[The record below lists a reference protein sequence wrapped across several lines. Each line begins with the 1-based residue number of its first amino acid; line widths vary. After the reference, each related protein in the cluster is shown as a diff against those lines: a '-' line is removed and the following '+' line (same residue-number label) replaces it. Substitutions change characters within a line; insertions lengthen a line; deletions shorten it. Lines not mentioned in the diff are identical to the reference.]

1 MDYSYTQHVE
11 SRRHVKLKRPDP
23 KEDGVLLFSHKVVSN
38 SFEIPWTVTCQA
50 SLPMGFPRQEYR
62 SGFPFPFPRDHLHP
76 GIKPAS
82 PALADE
88 FFTTYDVG
96 FSEDSLIFEEENLA
110 LGPGTRLN
118 HSRAF
123 V

>member
-11 SRRHVKLKRPDP
+11 SHRHVKLKRPDP

-50 SLPMGFPRQEYR
+50 SLPMGFLRQEYR

-82 PALADE
+82 PTLAGG
-88 FFTTYDVG
+88 FFTTDPQQKNKIMP
-96 FSEDSLIFEEENLA
+96 FA
-110 LGPGTRLN
+110 T
-118 HSRAF
+118 A
-123 V
+123 

>member
-62 SGFPFPFPRDHLHP
+62 SGLPFPSLGDLFSLGIEFTLLHWQ
-76 GIKPAS
+76 
-82 PALADE
+82 AD
-88 FFTTYDVG
+88 
-96 FSEDSLIFEEENLA
+96 S
-110 LGPGTRLN
+110 
-118 HSRAF
+118 
-123 V
+123 

>member
-23 KEDGVLLFSHKVVSN
+23 EEDGVLLFSHKVVSN

-50 SLPMGFPRQEYR
+50 SLPMGFPRQEYQ

-82 PALADE
+82 PTLAGG
-88 FFTTYDVG
+88 FFTAD
-96 FSEDSLIFEEENLA
+96 
-110 LGPGTRLN
+110 PQQN
-118 HSRAF
+118 HKIKPFATT
-123 V
+123 